1 MTMRKFAKS
10 LARLQVSGTAIAVVL
25 GSGAAYA
32 QDAPTPD
39 TATAQTDVSSAD
51 NAAGERTDQEIIVSA
66 TRRDET
72 LSKVPVSVA
81 AFSQERLDQQG
92 VRSIDDISRLAPG
105 ITFNRTDTRNAGAAN
120 ISIRGI
126 SSGAG
131 AATTGIYIDDTPIQS
146 RNFGYSSY
154 SVFPYIFDLER
165 VEVLRGPQGTLFGAG
180 AEGGVVRFITPAP
193 DLENFHAYGRAELA
207 GTDGGGTS
215 YEAGL
220 AVGGPIVRDKLAFR
234 VSAWHRRDGGYVDR
248 LQYDR
253 PAGGP
258 PYLST
263 CFITPSSCPVTA
275 GILAALGN
283 VPGVGPLLVAANSN
297 YFASQFPGVTPGG
310 YAQPTTG
317 KLIEKNSNY
326 TDIDVLRGALTL
338 APTEDLTLTAA
349 IYYQNIYNHD
359 TNAYWVNLSDP
370 ADGRFAQGNAKAQ
383 PSHDRFY
390 LPTFKAD
397 WELGPVRLVSDTS
410 YFDRKQR
417 AVNDYTAFEH
427 SLYYGS
433 YLSAVGD
440 YHPSFQF
447 NSQKNF
453 SEEFRVESA
462 DPAARLTWVVGMFY
476 THNRQVAKQFVAT
489 LTTPVSFPAGGC
501 PPFTVAPFCY
511 GPLQAGGP
519 GAPMQGA
526 VFGDALDPG
535 IVRETQLAGFA
546 QGDFKLTPELTVTAG
561 ARVARSKVDIYFN
574 NYGPI
579 VGPTPVVAEAKQK
592 ETPVTPKFGVSY
604 QPSPDTLLYVS
615 AAKGFRTGGG
625 NPEIGAG
632 CRLPLAAN
640 GFSAYKSDSLW
651 SYEVGAK
658 SKLLGR
664 RLQFATSAYYVDW
677 KNIQQSIALTCG
689 FQFVINAGSAV
700 SKGFDVDATL
710 NVTDRFQLTAAAGYN
725 FAKFKDNVPNPA
737 SPGTNLVSAGD
748 RIQGA
753 PWTVALS
760 GRYEFPLL
768 SHDGYFRADYQYLS
782 AGPKQVSSQNPA
794 NGGSFNPLIPRLPS
808 SETLNLRLGATTDVL
823 DVSLFVNNVF
833 NVHPQTSLN
842 PSIAVFAGN
851 NPLLFQAT
859 TLRPRTFGLTVS
871 GRY

>member
-1 MTMRKFAKS
+1 MRNFAKS
-10 LARLQVSGTAIAVVL
+10 QGGLQVSVAAIAIVF
-25 GSGAAYA
+25 GSSTAFA
-32 QDAPTPD
+32 QDTSTPPAA
-39 TATAQTDVSSAD
+39 TATAPANSAGD
-51 NAAGERTDQEIIVSA
+51 ATPNGEIVVSA
-66 TRRDET
+66 TRRNET
-72 LSKVPVSVA
+72 VSKVPLSIA
-81 AFSQERLDQQG
+81 AYSQERLDQQG
-92 VRSIDDISRLAPG
+92 VRSIDDISRLTPG

-120 ISIRGI
+120 IAIRGI

-180 AEGGVVRFITPAP
+180 AEGGAVRFITPAP
-193 DLENFHAYGRAELA
+193 DLDKFSAYGRAEVA
-207 GTDGGGTS
+207 TTEGGGTS

-234 VSAWHRRDGGYVDR
+234 ISAWHRRDGGYVDR
-248 LQYDR
+248 IQYDR

-258 PYLST
+258 VYLST
-263 CFITPSSCPVTA
+263 CMVTPASCPVTA
-275 GILAALGN
+275 GIIGALAS
-283 VPGVGPLLVAANSN
+283 VPGVGPMLAAANSN
-297 YFASQFPGVTPGG
+297 YYASQFPGVTPGG

-317 KLIEKNSNY
+317 TMVQKNSNY
-326 TDIDVLRGALTL
+326 QDIDVLRGALAF
-338 APTEDLTLTAA
+338 APSDNFTLTASV
-349 IYYQNIYNHD
+349 YYQNIFNHD
-359 TNAYWVNLSDP
+359 TNAYWANLSDP
-370 ADGRFAQGNAKAQ
+370 GDGRFAQGNTKAQ
-383 PSHDRFY
+383 PSHDHFI
-390 LPTFKAD
+390 LPALKAQWD
-397 WELGPVRLVSDTS
+397 LGPVRLVSNTS
-410 YFDRKQR
+410 YFDRKQH
-417 AVNDYTAFEH
+417 AVNDYTSFEH

-447 NSQKNF
+447 NRQKNF
-453 SEEFRVESA
+453 SEEFRIESA
-462 DPAARLTWVVGMFY
+462 DPGARLTWVVGAFY
-476 THNRQVAKQFVAT
+476 THNRQVAKQFVAS
-489 LTTPVSFPAGGC
+489 LTTPAAFPAGGC

-511 GPLQAGGP
+511 GPLQAGGAD
-519 GAPMQGA
+519 APMAGN

-546 QGDFKLTPELTVTAG
+546 QADFKLTSKLTVTAG

-579 VGPTPVVAEAKQK
+579 VGPTPVVAEAGQK
-592 ETPVTPKFGVSY
+592 ETPITPKFGLSY
-604 QPSPDTLLYVS
+604 QADPDTLLYAS

-658 SKLLGR
+658 SKAFGR
-664 RLQFATSAYYVDW
+664 RLQFATSAYYIDW

-689 FQFVINAGSAV
+689 FQFVVNAGSAV
-700 SKGFDVDATL
+700 SKGFDLDATL
-710 NVTDRFQLTAAAGYN
+710 NVTDNFQLSGAVGYN
-725 FAKFKDNVPNPA
+725 FAKFKDNVPNPS
-737 SPGTNLVSAGD
+737 SPGANLVSAGD
-748 RIQGA
+748 RIPGS
-753 PWTVALS
+753 PWAATLS

-768 SHDGYFRADYQYLS
+768 SHKGYFRADYQYLS

-794 NGGSFNPLIPRLPS
+794 NGGSFNPLIPRQPHS
-808 SETLNLRLGATTDVL
+808 NTVNLRLGATTDVL
-823 DVSLFVNNVF
+823 DISLFANNAF
-833 NVHPQTSLN
+833 NVHPELSLA
-842 PSIAVFAGN
+842 PSIGVFAGN
-851 NPLLFQAT
+851 NPLLFQGT